1 MFVLQNSVPRRI
13 FGLRRG
19 KNTTAMKPLL
29 SFLTLTQTFRATGF
43 TSPKDKRKSQTWMHF
58 CRPIFTWVFMH
69 VFNTVSVYICACL
82 YNRGA
87 SDITRASPRIVEC
100 LFYLI
105 LSLLH
110 LITYLCPFLL
120 LSSFSSW
127 HITPSL
133 CECVSL
139 SPHFSSSLTSLARE
153 TTCCQESSLLS
164 VRPRWEGI
172 FEKHISSGVIL
183 RSSREERE
191 TGFGDRSGGS
201 RTVHPT
207 LI

>member
-13 FGLRRG
+13 FGLRGGKTQQPWNRYFHFSHSHKRSELLASPLLRTRG
-19 KNTTAMKPLL
+19 KVKLECIFADLFSLGFSCMC
-29 SFLTLTQTFRATGF
+29 LTL
-43 TSPKDKRKSQTWMHF
+43 
-58 CRPIFTWVFMH
+58 
-69 VFNTVSVYICACL
+69 SVYIFVHVC
-82 YNRGA
+82 
-87 SDITRASPRIVEC
+87 ITEGPQISPERVHE
-100 LFYLI
+100 
-105 LSLLH
+105 SLN
-110 LITYLCPFLL
+110 LCPFLL

-133 CECVSL
+133 CECMSL

-164 VRPRWEGI
+164 VRPCWEGI

>member
-13 FGLRRG
+13 FGLRGG

-87 SDITRASPRIVEC
+87 SDITRASPRIIEC

-120 LSSFSSW
+120 LLTYYS
-127 HITPSL
+127 ISL
-133 CECVSL
+133 WMCVSL
-139 SPHFSSSLTSLARE
+139 SSFLLLTHLVSEGNDLLPGEQSALCEATLRGNFWKAHQQRSYSEVQQGRE
-153 TTCCQESSLLS
+153 RNRVWRQ
-164 VRPRWEGI
+164 VRR
-172 FEKHISSGVIL
+172 K
-183 RSSREERE
+183 
-191 TGFGDRSGGS
+191 
-201 RTVHPT
+201 
-207 LI
+207 